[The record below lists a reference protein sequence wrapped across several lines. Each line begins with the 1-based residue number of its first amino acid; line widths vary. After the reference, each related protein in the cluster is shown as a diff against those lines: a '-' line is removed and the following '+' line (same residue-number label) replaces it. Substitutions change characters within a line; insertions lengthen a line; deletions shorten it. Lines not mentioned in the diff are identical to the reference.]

1 MTIKQKKRWRDQ
13 EPVKYTKSERI
24 SLEFASCIVS
34 LISFII
40 NLLGALAGLAL
51 INETMGLAQIGVWVL
66 RIIST
71 LVLFWV
77 ASNIIFPL
85 IMTAWRHLRL
95 PMPAESKSQEPEEY
109 MTLDKIL
116 MAL

>member
-77 ASNIIFPL
+77 DINIILPL
-85 IMTAWRHLRL
+85 IITAWRNLRITI
-95 PMPAESKSQEPEEY
+95 PAESKSQEPEEY